1 MPVYRLVRNSR
12 PDRVWSA
19 VYRYRFHLC
28 TKQQTTSEN
37 LSKIIEELTEI
48 ETKRKDE
55 FSQEDKGV
63 KAETRVSFEL

>member
-1 MPVYRLVRNSR
+1 MKKKSLDIVRAIGFIHGGN
-12 PDRVWSA
+12 
-19 VYRYRFHLC
+19 
-28 TKQQTTSEN
+28 TKHQTISEN

-48 ETKRKDE
+48 ENKRKDE